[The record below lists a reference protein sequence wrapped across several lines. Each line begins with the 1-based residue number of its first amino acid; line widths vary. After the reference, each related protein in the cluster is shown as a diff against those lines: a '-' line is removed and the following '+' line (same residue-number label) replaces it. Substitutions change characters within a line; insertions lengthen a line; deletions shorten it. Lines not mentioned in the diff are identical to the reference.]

1 MASRPPSRIKTTPRT
16 HPRPERLRF
25 ESRLRLYGVLLCTPI
40 LGLLAALLI
49 IEHLSAT
56 AIISILILVALLL
69 LLAVSAFMDQVIRP
83 LQTLANVVAALRE
96 EDYSFRARGARI
108 NDPFG
113 DLAIEINALADMHQS
128 QRLGALE
135 AAALFRRVIA
145 ELDAPVLA
153 FDQAGRLRLINPTAE
168 RLFKINAA
176 RDLGRAASEL
186 NLEMLLGHTGEEV
199 IQIDDKLAR
208 TPSRWMIHASQFRQR
223 GVPHTLLLLSDVST
237 ALREEER
244 VAWQRLIRV
253 LGHEISNSLAPIKSI
268 AGSLRARLPQDH
280 NQTMN
285 GSLPD
290 FDRGLGVIESRAE
303 SLNRF
308 VQAYRQLAQL
318 PAPFLRRVPVR
329 PLLERVV
336 SLEQRLEVELK
347 QTPNAEN
354 RADEIL
360 ADPDQIEQLLINLV
374 RNAVEAA
381 YSAREE
387 SIVKVVAAAVA
398 SKAPPAPGQVAL
410 APSVSIQAEPR
421 AGFLSIT
428 VTDNGPGLSNPG
440 NLFVP
445 FYTTKKT
452 GSGVGL
458 ALARQIA
465 EAHGGTLELRNRAE
479 THGCEAI
486 VRIPLAQR
494 ESPEPAEAATAR
506 PARP

>member
-1 MASRPPSRIKTTPRT
+1 MASRPPSRTKTT
-16 HPRPERLRF
+16 PRPERLRF
-25 ESRLRLYGVLLCTPI
+25 EARLRLYSALLCLPI
-40 LGLLAALLI
+40 LGLITALLL
-49 IEHLSAT
+49 IEHFSTT
-56 AIISILILVALLL
+56 AIISILVIVGLAL
-69 LLAVSAFMDQVIRP
+69 LLAVAAFMDQVIRP

-96 EDYSFRARGARI
+96 EDYSFRARGAQS

-113 DLAIEINALADMHQS
+113 DLAIEINALADMHQT
-128 QRLGALE
+128 QRLGSLE

-153 FDQAGRLRLINPTAE
+153 LDQCARLRLINPAAE

-176 RDLGRAASEL
+176 RDLGRTAAEL
-186 NLEMLLGHTGEEV
+186 NIEMLTTHTGEEALL
-199 IQIDDKLAR
+199 IDDKLSNG
-208 TPSRWMIHASQFRQR
+208 PSRWIVHATSFRQR
-223 GVPHTLLLLSDVST
+223 GVPHTLFLLSDVST

-244 VAWQRLIRV
+244 VAWRRLIRV

-268 AGSLRARLPQDH
+268 AGSLRARLPE
-280 NQTMN
+280 NMN
-285 GSLPD
+285 GSVPD

-318 PAPFLRRVPVR
+318 PAPALRRVPVR

-336 SLEQRLEVELK
+336 SLEQRLEVQLLSVPQAK
-347 QTPNAEN
+347 
-354 RADEIL
+354 IL
-360 ADPDQIEQLLINLV
+360 ADPDQMEQLLINLV

-381 YSAREE
+381 FSAREE
-387 SIVKVVAAAVA
+387 SIVKAVAA
-398 SKAPPAPGQVAL
+398 KEPPTPGRVAL
-410 APSVSIQAEPR
+410 APSVSIHAEPR

-428 VTDNGPGLSNPG
+428 ISDNGPGLTNPG

-452 GSGVGL
+452 GTGVGL
-458 ALARQIA
+458 VLARQIA
-465 EAHGGTLELRNRAE
+465 EAHSGTLDLRNRAN

-486 VRIPLAQR
+486 VRIPLAAN
-494 ESPEPAEAATAR
+494 SP
-506 PARP
+506 

>member
-1 MASRPPSRIKTTPRT
+1 MASRAPNPVKKSHK
-16 HPRPERLRF
+16 PERLRF
-25 ESRLRLYGVLLCTPI
+25 ETRLRLYSALLCLPI
-40 LGLLAALLI
+40 VGLLTALLL
-49 IEHLSAT
+49 IEHFSAT
-56 AIISILILVALLL
+56 AIVSILVIVALAL
-69 LLAVSAFMDQVIRP
+69 LLAVAAFMDQIIRP

-96 EDYSFRARGARI
+96 EDYSFRARGAHI

-113 DLAIEINALADMHQS
+113 DLAIEINALADMHQT

-153 FDQAGRLRLINPTAE
+153 FDQSAHLRLINPAAE

-176 RDLGRAASEL
+176 RDLGRTAAEL
-186 NLEMLLGHTGEEV
+186 NIDMLVGHTGEEV
-199 IQIDDKLAR
+199 IQIPDRSQPPGQMNDKLVQ
-208 TPSRWMIHASQFRQR
+208 THSRWMLHATQFRQR
-223 GVPHTLLLLSDVST
+223 GVPHTLMLLTDVST

-244 VAWQRLIRV
+244 IAWRRLIRV

-268 AGSLRARLPQDH
+268 AGSLRARLPQET
-280 NQTMN
+280 NGNMN

-318 PAPFLRRVPVR
+318 PAPSLRRVPVR

-336 SLEQRLEVELK
+336 SLEQRLEVGVVSIPEL
-347 QTPNAEN
+347 
-354 RADEIL
+354 EIL
-360 ADPDQIEQLLINLV
+360 ADLDQIEQLLINLV
-374 RNAVEAA
+374 RNGVEAA
-381 YSAREE
+381 FSAREE
-387 SIVKVVAAAVA
+387 SIVRATAART
-398 SKAPPAPGQVAL
+398 APSGPGGRVAL
-410 APSVSIQAEPR
+410 APSVSIHAEPR

-428 VTDNGPGLSNPG
+428 ISDNGPGLTNPG

-445 FYTTKKT
+445 FYTTKKS

-458 ALARQIA
+458 VLARQIA
-465 EAHGGTLELRNRAE
+465 EAHGGTLELRNRNGS
-479 THGCEAI
+479 HGCDAT
-486 VRIPLAQR
+486 VRIPLA
-494 ESPEPAEAATAR
+494 PDKA
-506 PARP
+506 